1 MLDYDT
7 KEVPAPVTREL
18 VARVS
23 VDRVEGFFFYVKPN
37 AAEGVVEVYRLAP
50 NRKGALEGHRTTYGA
65 KGRKAKR
72 VYEAKLRGEKV
83 RLANTKVTDHVE
95 GKR

>member
-1 MLDYDT
+1 MDR
-7 KEVPAPVTREL
+7 ESSSRSESPPQAEL
-18 VARVS
+18 VTTLVVDEVS
-23 VDRVEGFFFYVKPN
+23 GFFFYVKPLPHEN
-37 AAEGVVEVYRLAP
+37 KIEIYRTVP